1 MKRWIILLGRLG
13 TVFLA
18 VGLALLLVSLI
29 PSAQTNSFMGS
40 TSVFQRTWAPW
51 YYQGVLTPQ
60 QSLRFSV
67 TANGSLNV
75 YSLEVSSQTIYGW
88 ISDRHFDQIVYST
101 NITYFDEFL
110 EANGESIRWQAQT
123 QNGKVE
129 YEYTPTKITNATLAI
144 SNPNYY
150 SIDVEYEGSV
160 TGQLAP
166 IRKVRTLAEWS
177 IPLGFVLALPWLTD
191 LLRTKT
197 KLRKS

>member
-1 MKRWIILLGRLG
+1 MKRWTILVGRGGAILL
-13 TVFLA
+13 A
-18 VGLALLLVSLI
+18 IGLALLLVSLI
-29 PSAQTNSFMGS
+29 PSAQTNSFMGN

-51 YYQGVLTPQ
+51 YYQGLLTPQ

-75 YSLEVSSQTIYGW
+75 YLLEVSSQTIYRW
-88 ISDRHFDQIVYST
+88 ISDRHFDQIDYS

-110 EANGESIRWQAQT
+110 GANGESIRWQAQT
-123 QNGKVE
+123 QSGKVE
-129 YEYTPTKITNATLAI
+129 YEYTPTKITNATLVI

-160 TGQLAP
+160 TGHVAP
-166 IRKVRTLAEWS
+166 ISKVRTLAEWS

-197 KLRKS
+197 KLRK